1 MDDLMFV
8 TLTGIGLKNHMKHLK
23 VFDRLLLLKDHD
35 NAYDSEAIR
44 VEAPFVGKIGYI
56 ANSVNTKAKGTMS
69 AGRLYDKFEEHCFGV
84 ILFVT
89 AENAILK
96 VELPTMSRVKE
107 ESGQEDVE
115 KDKFQDLISNHGLK
129 VKITR

>member
-8 TLTGIGLKNHMKHLK
+8 TLTGIGTKGYMKHLK
-23 VFDRLLLLKDHD
+23 VFDRVLLLKEHD

-56 ANSVNTKAKGTMS
+56 ANSVSTKAKGTMS
-69 AGRLYDKFEEHCFGV
+69 AGRLYDKFEEHCLGV

-96 VELPTMSRVKE
+96 VELPSSVKVH
-107 ESGQEDVE
+107 EDIDKE
-115 KDKFQDLISNHGLK
+115 KEKFQDLISNHGLK
-129 VKITR
+129 FRSIR

>member
-8 TLTGIGLKNHMKHLK
+8 TLTGIGTKGHMNHLK
-23 VFDRLLLLKDHD
+23 VFDRLLLLKEHD

-56 ANSVNTKAKGTMS
+56 ANSVHTKAKGTMS

-96 VELPTMSRVKE
+96 VELPTVIKVHEDLEKE
-107 ESGQEDVE
+107 KER
-115 KDKFQDLISNHGLK
+115 FQDLISNHGLK
-129 VKITR
+129 IRSTR

>member
-1 MDDLMFV
+1 MEDLMFV
-8 TLTGIGLKNHMKHLK
+8 TLTGIGLKNQMKHLK
-23 VFDRLLLLKDHD
+23 VFDRLLLLKEYD

-96 VELPTMSRVKE
+96 VELPVLGKVKDE
-107 ESGQEDVE
+107 AE
-115 KDKFQDLISNHGLK
+115 KDKFHDLVSNHGLK
-129 VKITR
+129 VKISR

>member
-8 TLTGIGLKNHMKHLK
+8 TLTGIGLKNHLKHLK
-23 VFDRLLLLKDHD
+23 IFDRLLLLKEHD

-56 ANSVNTKAKGTMS
+56 ANSVNTVAKGTMS
-69 AGRLYDKFEEHCFGV
+69 GGRLYDKFEEHCFGV

-96 VELPTMSRVKE
+96 VELPVMSKVNE
-107 ESGQEDVE
+107 EAE

-129 VKITR
+129 VGIRR

>member
-8 TLTGIGLKNHMKHLK
+8 TLTGIGNKGNMKHLK
-23 VFDRLLLLKDHD
+23 VFDRLLLLKEHD

-56 ANSVNTKAKGTMS
+56 ANSVHTKAKGTMS

-96 VELPTMSRVKE
+96 VELPSVVRVHEDMDKE
-107 ESGQEDVE
+107 KER
-115 KDKFQDLISNHGLK
+115 FQDLISNHGLK
-129 VKITR
+129 IRSVR